1 MNRWNSESHQARL
14 NGRVVT
20 EEDEVNHDYDDII
33 NLPHYEPKHH
43 PRMSMWNRAAQFAPF
58 AALTGYDAA
67 IQESGRLTDD
77 WVGLSESGNEE
88 MNRKMELIV
97 SMLPEHPS
105 LTIEYFVPD
114 EHKDGGSYQSYTG
127 NVKRIDEYEKCI
139 EFTDGKKVPLDAI
152 REIKIE

>member
-1 MNRWNSESHQARL
+1 MEQREPSSSLEWPSRDR
-14 NGRVVT
+14 GRRSQSRF
-20 EEDEVNHDYDDII
+20 HDYDDII

-97 SMLPEHPS
+97 SILPEHPS

-127 NVKRIDEYEKCI
+127 NVKRIDEYEKCR
-139 EFTDGKKVPLDAI
+139 KKVPLDVI
-152 REIKIE
+152 REIKID

>member
-1 MNRWNSESHQARL
+1 MTN
-14 NGRVVT
+14 
-20 EEDEVNHDYDDII
+20 DYDDII

-77 WVGLSESGNEE
+77 WLGLSESGNEE
-88 MNRKMELIV
+88 MTDR
-97 SMLPEHPS
+97 
-105 LTIEYFVPD
+105 
-114 EHKDGGSYQSYTG
+114 HKAGGSYQSYTG
-127 NVKRIDEYEKCI
+127 NVKRIDEYEKHI

-152 REIKIE
+152 SEIKIDDHYSITSI

>member
-1 MNRWNSESHQARL
+1 M
-14 NGRVVT
+14 T
-20 EEDEVNHDYDDII
+20 HDYDDII

-67 IQESGRLTDD
+67 IRESGRFTDD

-97 SMLPEHPS
+97 SILPEHP
-105 LTIEYFVPD
+105 Y
-114 EHKDGGSYQSYTG
+114 GGSYQSYTG

-152 REIKIE
+152 RDIKIE

>member
-58 AALTGYDAA
+58 AEL
-67 IQESGRLTDD
+67 
-77 WVGLSESGNEE
+77 
-88 MNRKMELIV
+88 NRKMELLLSKLSEQPHV
-97 SMLPEHPS
+97 
-105 LTIEYFVPD
+105 TIEYFVSD

-139 EFTDGKKVPLDAI
+139 EFTDGKKVPLDVI
-152 REIKIE
+152 REIKID